1 MFFPVTEVLRPVTFQ
16 APPPRPE
23 HAGANLPSIVLLRSQ
38 LTPAAASAVDD
49 PKSQAVAPPR
59 DSQAAA
65 SGAPD
70 TCATAGGSAAVYP
83 ASTAGNDWSGVDGS
97 SEAPGGSGAANDAG
111 GSGSGTAGGDGGTA
125 GGDGGAA
132 GGDGGGG
139 RVGQDA
145 GIGPQRRRMHLEM
158 RFPSAAWGMLNITG
172 PLLGWSYTQELSP
185 APILGVRHSHR
196 LVLLDGS
203 GPDLNENSAA
213 KHSKDLLLILP
224 NIDPLRFPINIAPL
238 ETVGVGPT

>member
-38 LTPAAASAVDD
+38 LTPAAASAADD
-49 PKSQAVAPPR
+49 PESQAVAPPR
-59 DSQAAA
+59 DSQVAA

-70 TCATAGGSAAVYP
+70 TCATAGGSAAVCP
-83 ASTAGNDWSGVDGS
+83 ASTAGNDRSGVDGS
-97 SEAPGGSGAANDAG
+97 SEAPGGSGAASDAG

-125 GGDGGAA
+125 GGDGR
-132 GGDGGGG
+132 GG
-139 RVGQDA
+139 RGGRDA

-213 KHSKDLLLILP
+213 KHSKDLLLILS

>member
-38 LTPAAASAVDD
+38 LTPAAASAADD
-49 PKSQAVAPPR
+49 PESQAVAPPR

-70 TCATAGGSAAVYP
+70 TCATAGGSAAVCP
-83 ASTAGNDWSGVDGS
+83 ASTAGNDRSGVDGS
-97 SEAPGGSGAANDAG
+97 SEAPGGSGAASDAG

-125 GGDGGAA
+125 GGDGG
-132 GGDGGGG
+132 GG
-139 RVGQDA
+139 RGGRDA

-213 KHSKDLLLILP
+213 KHSKDLLLILS

>member
-38 LTPAAASAVDD
+38 LTPAAASAADD
-49 PKSQAVAPPR
+49 PESQAVAPPR

-70 TCATAGGSAAVYP
+70 TCATAGGSAAVCP
-83 ASTAGNDWSGVDGS
+83 ASTAGNDRSGVDGS
-97 SEAPGGSGAANDAG
+97 SEAPGGSGAASDAG

-125 GGDGGAA
+125 GGDGR
-132 GGDGGGG
+132 GG
-139 RVGQDA
+139 RGGRDA

-213 KHSKDLLLILP
+213 KHSKDLLLILS